1 MNYPQQMTQEE
12 AKRRKGRNIVVAL
25 ALLAFVVI
33 VFAGSMAKMMEGN
46 IPVMNADIGV
56 QK

>member
-1 MNYPQQMTQEE
+1 MEFPQPLTLEE
-12 AKRRKGRNIVVAL
+12 AKRRKGKNLVVAL

-33 VFAGSMAKMMEGN
+33 VFAGSLAKMSEGN
-46 IPVMNADIGV
+46 IPVLNADIGV

>member
-1 MNYPQQMTQEE
+1 MEHPQPLTQDEV
-12 AKRRKGRNIVVAL
+12 KRRKGKNLVVAL

-33 VFAGSMAKMMEGN
+33 VFAGSMAKMMEGA
-46 IPVMNADIGV
+46 IPVLNADIGV